1 MLELI
6 VEREV
11 SERQKREKRGMRQG
25 MKKGTTLVT
34 SSGEAQRENEV
45 LLRKLWVDGWASS
58 QGLGG

>member
-1 MLELI
+1 
-6 VEREV
+6 
-11 SERQKREKRGMRQG
+11 
-25 MKKGTTLVT
+25 MKKGTTLVI